1 MADRNAAA
9 RVRAE
14 ATAKRDREAAKR
26 HLEAS
31 GAGPSQ
37 YELKGVI
44 RQVGYDINMGDNT
57 LQVARKSQPQGYGG
71 NIPMTAIPLPT
82 SKAKVASSSL
92 NASSTKQDDGDSDLL
107 PGWKATV
114 DKESGDVYY
123 WNKATKETSWD
134 KPSIMKS
141 KPEKGVT
148 PLPYGWEEV
157 QDPLSSDVYYWNIHT
172 QKTQWERPVSLEQAI
187 EAKSKLDN
195 LLQFCGSTA
204 MFPQDDETSRGKT
217 SVVSTSPSSSILYP
231 SNFRHEAT
239 AISGSIACTHVVQV
253 DSPRVAALSTAAV
266 HISARRRFARFVN
279 APLKRL
285 SAFLKKVEYK
295 HQIKRCDF

>member
-57 LQVARKSQPQGYGG
+57 LQVARKSQAQGYGG

-82 SKAKVASSSL
+82 SKSKVASSSS
-92 NASSTKQDDGDSDLL
+92 NASSTKQDDGDTDLL

-123 WNKATKETSWD
+123 WNK
-134 KPSIMKS
+134 
-141 KPEKGVT
+141 VCH
-148 PLPYGWEEV
+148 
-157 QDPLSSDVYYWNIHT
+157 QD
-172 QKTQWERPVSLEQAI
+172 
-187 EAKSKLDN
+187 
-195 LLQFCGSTA
+195 
-204 MFPQDDETSRGKT
+204 
-217 SVVSTSPSSSILYP
+217 
-231 SNFRHEAT
+231 
-239 AISGSIACTHVVQV
+239 
-253 DSPRVAALSTAAV
+253 
-266 HISARRRFARFVN
+266 
-279 APLKRL
+279 
-285 SAFLKKVEYK
+285 AFLHVK
-295 HQIKRCDF
+295 DT